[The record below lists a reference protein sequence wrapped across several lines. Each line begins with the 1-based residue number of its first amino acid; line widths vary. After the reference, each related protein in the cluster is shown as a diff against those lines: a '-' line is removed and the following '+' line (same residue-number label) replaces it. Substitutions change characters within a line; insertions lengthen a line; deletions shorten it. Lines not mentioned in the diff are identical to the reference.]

1 MMLAKPPFFVIVLD
15 RARENCQTFSRI
27 AQESFP
33 SVRLFYSLKTN
44 LQPALLRA
52 IAATDFGAQAVS
64 AKEFDMALV
73 AGFQP
78 KDILIDGIYH
88 DVETYKLTE
97 KYDGL
102 LFVESWAKNITALEN
117 ACKQH
122 QKSARLGLRFKFP
135 KKGNRLG
142 FSVGDGAAMSSL
154 GEILSTCA
162 HVTPCMLA
170 CHAGSQIQDPKAYA
184 RACNVLLDAQDALEQ
199 RSGIDFQSPLMLD
212 LGGGFPEPE
221 MATPG
226 FLRDAMAAIRDA
238 ITARHQLGRHIIC
251 FEPGRYIAGDAG
263 ALVASMLHVFKD
275 DDGSRWA
282 LLDIGMDVLTRFANS
297 HYRFFSL
304 EHPEAPHGF
313 PISFQG
319 RVPTEQ
325 DVFGKG
331 VHFIKEAVAGE
342 HVLLLNCGAYSTT
355 FSMRF
360 SFEQPPTVVV
370 DAGKCVLEKTM
381 LP

>member
-1 MMLAKPPFFVIVLD
+1 MAAVKPPFFVSLLD
-15 RARENCQTFSRI
+15 RARENCIGFMHAAGS
-27 AQESFP
+27 AFP
-33 SVRLFYSLKTN
+33 GASSCYSVKTSM
-44 LQPALLRA
+44 QPALLHA
-52 IAATDFGAQAVS
+52 IAGMGMGAQAVS
-64 AKEFDMALV
+64 PREFKLAID
-73 AGFQP
+73 AGFP
-78 KDILIDGIYH
+78 ASKILVDGVYH
-88 DVETYKLTE
+88 DETTYELLAQH
-97 KYDGL
+97 DDL
-102 LFVESWAKNITALEN
+102 LFIESWARNLPVLQA

-122 QKSARLGLRFKFP
+122 GRRARLGLRFKYP

-142 FSVGDGAAMSSL
+142 FSVHDTVAMRDLGAKLA
-154 GEILSTCA
+154 TCPD
-162 HVTPCMLA
+162 VYPCMLA
-170 CHAGSQIQDPKAYA
+170 CHPGSQVQDPKTHAA
-184 RACNVLLDAQDALEQ
+184 ACQVLLDAHDVLEQ
-199 RSGIDFQSPLMLD
+199 SHGVHFAGPLLLN

-221 MATPG
+221 MATPEY
-226 FLRDAMAAIRDA
+226 LSSVMLAIKDT
-238 ITARHQLGRHIIC
+238 ISTSHDTGRYTIC

-263 ALVASMLHVFKD
+263 ALVATMLHVFNGD
-275 DDGSRWA
+275 AGERWA

-304 EHPEAPHGF
+304 EHPNAPHGT

-331 VHFIKEAVAGE
+331 VHFVKEARAGE

-360 SFEQPPTVVV
+360 SFEHPKTVVV
-370 DAGKCVLEKTM
+370 DGEQFSAVDTL